1 MCESGDGTEQ
11 NLEKAFYW
19 YEKAAENGDQYA
31 MLQCYVMYTMGI
43 GTKMDREKARYWYEQ
58 ISDETVKEK
67 LQQSPRFKMLASDL
81 ILKD

>member
-43 GTKMDREKARYWYEQ
+43 GTKMDREKARYW
-58 ISDETVKEK
+58 
-67 LQQSPRFKMLASDL
+67 
-81 ILKD
+81 

>member
-11 NLEKAFYW
+11 NLEKAYYW

-67 LQQSPRFKMLASDL
+67 LQQSPRFKMLAPDL

>member
-67 LQQSPRFKMLASDL
+67 LQQFPRFKMLAPDL